1 MVLGQ
6 LSPKGRDVLERALDT
21 NRVTKGLIIL
31 SAALGGAM
39 HLIAGEHYEVLFG
52 DDVAP
57 AQQALHE
64 LADQNLIAE
73 LGTGGWMVTPLGCQ
87 MVWSAGSA
95 ENG

>member
-21 NRVTKGLIIL
+21 NRATKGLIIL

-52 DDVAP
+52 DDVAA

-87 MVWSAGSA
+87 MVWSAGSS